1 MTDSTLL
8 PYLPDLVM
16 HQIIQRL
23 PTKPAIRMSCL
34 SKQWEGVW
42 SALRILEFDE
52 GNQPHDDDDDD
63 DDDNHTHAKFLNILA
78 RYLEFRQK
86 DKQQPPLDKFR
97 LCMTYL
103 DADEDAIIGKLLSNL
118 FERNVKDLDIS
129 LRSKHQKVESY
140 YCLPRTA
147 IINAKSVTT
156 LNLEHLRIKDIHNIP
171 EPMLPSLKTLSLK
184 TMQVSGPALFYLIL
198 GCTSVEHLS
207 LTSCSFDPPV
217 FLISSSSLK
226 SLEVKNCNLQH
237 IRVDEAINLESFIL
251 VSEFSTLEG
260 VLLDKS
266 FKLSSMKIRDQ
277 HLSYFGLSECHD
289 SLEATINTP
298 NLVHFLFQGSIK
310 SKVSL
315 SAPNLQIAHILL
327 KKEFSTFKGPWQ
339 HFDILRDF
347 LEAFSCSKNITFFIR
362 DFKDI
367 IFPADFK
374 RTFHPPFPSVEGV
387 KVVILNPP
395 TKETESSKLKVSLVW
410 MAPSAVEIECDSLSE
425 HRGLNM

>member
-16 HQIIQRL
+16 HQIIQLR

-34 SKQWEGVW
+34 SKKWEGVW
-42 SALRILEFDE
+42 SALRILDFDE
-52 GNQPHDDDDDD
+52 GNQPHDDDDD

-103 DADEDAIIGKLLSNL
+103 DADEDAIIGKLLSNS

-156 LNLEHLRIKDIHNIP
+156 LNLERLRIKDIHSVP
-171 EPMLPSLKTLSLK
+171 EPMFPSLKTLSLK
-184 TMQVSGPALFYLIL
+184 TMQVSGPALFYLIIL

-226 SLEVKNCNLQH
+226 SLE
-237 IRVDEAINLESFIL
+237 
-251 VSEFSTLEG
+251 G

-266 FKLSSMKIRDQ
+266 FKLSTMKIRDQ
-277 HLSYFGLSECHD
+277 HMSYFGLSECHD

-339 HFDILRDF
+339 LFDILRDF

-362 DFKDI
+362 DFKL
-367 IFPADFK
+367 K
-374 RTFHPPFPSVEGV
+374 RKTSVEGV
-387 KVVILNPP
+387 KAVMVNPP
-395 TKETESSKLKVSLVW
+395 TKEIESSKLKVSLVW